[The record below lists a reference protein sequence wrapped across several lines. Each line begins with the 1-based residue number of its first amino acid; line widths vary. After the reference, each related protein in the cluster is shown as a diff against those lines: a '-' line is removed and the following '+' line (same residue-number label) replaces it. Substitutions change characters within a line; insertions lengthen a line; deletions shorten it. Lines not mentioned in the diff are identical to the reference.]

1 MYLQLVYSVNDRTI
15 QEILLSLN
23 KVVVDAS
30 ELARWTWSIETTAK
44 CMSDDKNG
52 DITFEYYS
60 EEKIIKFFV
69 KDAKSRDNL
78 VKSIQIHL
86 PLIPESVQGFFS
98 VFKYNLKKVRFD
110 SINQF

>member
-98 VFKYNLKKVRFD
+98 VFKYNLKKVKFD
-110 SINQF
+110 TL